1 MIVLDTNV
9 ASELSK
15 TSPNSAVIAWFAGQ
29 DVTDLYLTAINE
41 AELQY
46 GVEILPDSR
55 RRRELAAANDV
66 VIRVMLGDRVLSFDR
81 ESARPYGEIR
91 AYRERI
97 GYSIQER
104 DCMIASIA
112 RAHGAAVATRDTSG
126 FENCGIEV
134 INPWE
139 S

>member
-9 ASELSK
+9 VSELSK
-15 TSPNSAVIAWFAGQ
+15 TSPNSAVTAWFAGQ

-55 RRRELAAANDV
+55 RRRELAAANDM
-66 VIRVMLGDRVLSFDR
+66 VIRAMLGGRVLSFDR
-81 ESARPYGEIR
+81 ESARAYGEIR

-104 DCMIASIA
+104 DCMISAIA
-112 RAHGAAVATRDTSG
+112 RAHSAAVATRDISG

-139 S
+139 I